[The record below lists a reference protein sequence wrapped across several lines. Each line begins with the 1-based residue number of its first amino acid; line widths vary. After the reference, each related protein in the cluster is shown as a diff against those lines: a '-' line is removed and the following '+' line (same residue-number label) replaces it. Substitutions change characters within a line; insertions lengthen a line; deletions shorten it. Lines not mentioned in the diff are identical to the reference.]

1 MVSYMNKNKSDFS
14 NTDFCYQLSAGLV
27 SIVERTAP
35 ISTKGKHIMG
45 RQVILISYV
54 QDRHVFGISY
64 VQDRHVFG
72 IRTVNVDTSLE
83 YVLYKV
89 TCHWNQLSTW

>member
-1 MVSYMNKNKSDFS
+1 MVSYMNKNKSDIS
-14 NTDFCYQLSAGLV
+14 NTDFCYQLSTGLV

-35 ISTKGKHIMG
+35 ISTNGKHIIG

-72 IRTVNVDTSLE
+72 IRTVNVGTSLE
-83 YVLYKV
+83 
-89 TCHWNQLSTW
+89 